1 MKILLV
7 IPTMKPSSGGPCEG
21 IRNFVPELKK
31 LGVICEVLCM
41 DNPNSEFISKDTFKI
56 HAIGEGRGS
65 WQYNEDLISW
75 LYNNIDAYDSLV
87 VHALW
92 LYHGYAVNKVLKTVR
107 RKNISNSVPGL
118 NDWHQ

>member
-41 DNPNSEFISKDTFKI
+41 DNPNSELSLKI
-56 HAIGEGRGS
+56 LLRFMQLEKGEALGS
-65 WQYNEDLISW
+65 TTRI
-75 LYNNIDAYDSLV
+75 
-87 VHALW
+87 
-92 LYHGYAVNKVLKTVR
+92 
-107 RKNISNSVPGL
+107 
-118 NDWHQ
+118 